1 MIKRYL
7 NFIVE
12 ADEVNVDK
20 LETDQSSS
28 SDFIE
33 VRDELMSMIEE
44 TAKKQKQ
51 ESNSFLK
58 EFLKNPKD
66 VKINGLVT
74 DSDVF
79 EFYKKWGNDIDE
91 ILNKIKFF
99 NERPSDLNAIGLYK
113 YLIIATEK
121 AIVEFLKTK

>member
-20 LETDQSSS
+20 LETNQSSS

-33 VRDELMSMIEE
+33 VKDELMSMIEE

-51 ESNSFLK
+51 EPNSFLK

-66 VKINGLVT
+66 VKIDGLVT

>member
-12 ADEVNVDK
+12 ADEVDVDK
-20 LETDQSSS
+20 LETDESSS

-33 VRDELMSMIEE
+33 VKDELMSMIEE

-51 ESNSFLK
+51 EPNSFLK

-66 VKINGLVT
+66 VKIDGLVT

>member
-33 VRDELMSMIEE
+33 VKDELMSMIEE

-51 ESNSFLK
+51 EPNSFLK

-66 VKINGLVT
+66 VKIDGLVT